1 MNTTPTPRTDS
12 EIEDA
17 RNVALEFTCKN
28 PPPKRGDNV
37 YVVSADFARQ
47 LERELN
53 EAQDW
58 VKASMESASI
68 ASATIA
74 RLESE
79 RDQLREWVARE
90 IQQMPD
96 MGGGVPFAWEKLDE
110 QSRSMWRMRA
120 DEAASRLAAQ
130 GLERETK

>member
-1 MNTTPTPRTDS
+1 MNNETPTPRTDAAS
-12 EIEDA
+12 IPAHAIRLPLLPSGQYDG
-17 RNVALEFTCKN
+17 NVTFI
-28 PPPKRGDNV
+28 P
-37 YVVSADFARQ
+37 SDFARQ
-47 LERELN
+47 LEREL
-53 EAQDW
+53 AQSKDW
-58 VKASMESASI
+58 NTAAFAATSI

-130 GLERETK
+130 GLERKRNE